1 MGIRATRLIVSG
13 AAAVLALAFGA
24 TAATSAANVCTTT
37 GATPAVAVKAL
48 GTGARASAGVVTGR
62 KACVLSSAGGASR
75 PSVTIVLLK
84 GRLGS
89 LVQSEMYQGPV
100 HSQGVTGLGTG
111 AVFLSTS
118 DHTFQHLWFQGGSYA
133 VMVTS
138 DGTSHAAPAALIM
151 VARAVYAHLG

>member
-1 MGIRATRLIVSG
+1 MGTRAGRVIIYG
-13 AAAVLALAFGA
+13 AVAVLALAFGA

-37 GATPAVAVKAL
+37 GATPAVAAKAL
-48 GTGARASAGVVTGR
+48 GHGARASEAVVTGR
-62 KACVLSSAGGASR
+62 QACVLSSAGGTSG
-75 PSVTIVLLK
+75 PSVTILLVK
-84 GRLGS
+84 GQLGN

-133 VMVTS
+133 VKVTS
-138 DGTSHAAPAALIM
+138 DGTAHAAPAVLIT